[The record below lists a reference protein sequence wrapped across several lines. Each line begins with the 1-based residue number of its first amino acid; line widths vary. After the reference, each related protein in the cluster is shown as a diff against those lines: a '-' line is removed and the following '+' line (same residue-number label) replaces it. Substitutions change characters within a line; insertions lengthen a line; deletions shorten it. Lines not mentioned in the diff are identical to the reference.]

1 MPKNA
6 VILGMPRSGT
16 SLTANVF
23 VRKGYHVGESRLPYL
38 QHGDDHNPFGYFEA
52 DDVVDRNVEL
62 FRRVDYRFQNTWRFE
77 RLPDAAAE
85 AIWKLEPRAED
96 RRFIKAYAQHSPW
109 VWKDQRLC
117 FTLPYWWKLMDPA
130 TTGVLLIRRDPRDIY
145 KSFHRIGWCSLGKE
159 EEARIR
165 DLNAQHLG
173 AAAAAIRALSIPHI
187 EVDYAEFTRSPNE
200 VARRIAAFFELDLS
214 AEDLNVR
221 AELDHSRLRGRASA
235 RLRVLLKQLP
245 RGPIRRLE
253 RLLPRWAVAAVFP
266 ERKFVRHASPGA
278 RALTEKLAREDITN
292 EAERHVASRLLAD
305 PLAVATA
312 ARLTWGRSLSA
323 EFQDRIAARNGGGQG
338 EQGDVLRAQITDE
351 LIRELALSLP
361 APPATTVKA

>member
-23 VRKGYHVGESRLPYL
+23 VRKGYHVGESRLPFF
-38 QHGDDHNPFGYFEA
+38 QDGDDHNPFGYFEA
-52 DDVVDRNVEL
+52 DDVVEKNVEL
-62 FRRVDYRFQNTWRFE
+62 FRRVDYRFYNTWRFE
-77 RLPDAAAE
+77 RLPRAAAE
-85 AIWKLEPRAED
+85 AIWQLVPSAED
-96 RRFIKAYAQHSPW
+96 RRFIEAYARHAPW

-145 KSFHRIGWCSLGKE
+145 NSFHRIGWCSLGKD

-165 DLNAQHLG
+165 DLNEQHLG
-173 AAAAAIRALSIPHI
+173 AAEAAIAALSIPHI
-187 EVDYAEFTRSPNE
+187 EVDYAEYTRSPHE
-200 VARRIAAFFELDLS
+200 VARRIAAFFEVELS

-235 RLRVLLKQLP
+235 RLRVLLKRLP

-253 RLLPRWAVAAVFP
+253 KLLPRWVVAAVFP

-278 RALTEKLAREDITN
+278 RAITEKMAQEDVTN
-292 EAERHVASRLLAD
+292 EAEQQVARMLVAD

-323 EFQDRIAARNGGGQG
+323 ELQDRMAARTGGGQG
-338 EQGDVLRAQITDE
+338 GREDVLRAQITDE
-351 LIRELALSLP
+351 LIRDLALSLP
-361 APPATTVKA
+361 TPPATTVHG